1 MNVHRPLQELA
12 GLPFE
17 NGAPVFDAPWQARSF
32 AMTLQLYEAGLF
44 TWSEWAD
51 TLSGNIARYELTH
64 PVQGSDD
71 YYTLWQT
78 SLEEILVNKGLMF
91 EQRVDPE

>member
-1 MNVHRPLQELA
+1 MSEFRPLQELK
-12 GLPFE
+12 GLPSE
-17 NGAPVFDAPWQARSF
+17 NGEPVFDSPWQARTF

-44 TWSEWAD
+44 SWSEWAD
-51 TLSGNIARYELTH
+51 ILSGNIAEHELTH

-78 SLEEILVNKGLMF
+78 SLEEILVSKGL
-91 EQRVDPE
+91 VVG